1 MAIIECPNCR
11 GQISDRARK
20 CVHCGTVFISEEKK
34 FCAECGTELEDGLA
48 MCFRC
53 GCPVGADSGGMV
65 SVDSQQMGTL
75 SRKERGSGLKWLF
88 AVVMALVIVLM
99 ALVIGI
105 LWYRV
110 RIATE
115 EVMRLSREIKTEEES
130 VQRGQEYLDNLQL
143 VTDTMLAGAVDA
155 ENCCNLIVQVW
166 NNAIWEKED
175 DTTDQYTMTDGHF
188 VEDFNDALNNLFAD
202 PEFSLQIDNIVENQ
216 AIVNSIVGQLKNP
229 PEEYKSAHESLSE
242 CYDAYLTFTGL
253 AVNPTGSLNTFSE
266 DFENADTEFL
276 HCYHV
281 MEFYTQD

>member
-20 CVHCGTVFISEEKK
+20 CVHCGTVFIPEEKK
-34 FCAECGTELEDGLA
+34 FCAECSTELEDGAAVCL
-48 MCFRC
+48 RC

-65 SVDSQQMGTL
+65 SVDSRQMGTL
-75 SRKERGSGLKWLF
+75 GSKERGSGLKWIY
-88 AVVMALVIVLM
+88 AIVMALVIVLM
-99 ALVIGI
+99 AFVIGI
-105 LWYRV
+105 LWHRV

-115 EVMRLSREIKTEEES
+115 EVMRLRQQMKAEEENI
-130 VQRGQEYLDNLQL
+130 QRGQEYLDNLQL
-143 VTDTMLAGAVDA
+143 VTDTMLAGAADA

-175 DTTDQYTMTDGHF
+175 DTTDQYTRPDGNF

-202 PEFSLQIDNIVENQ
+202 PEFGLQIDNIVENQ

-229 PEEYKSAHESLSE
+229 PEEYKSAHESLSK

-266 DFENADTEFL
+266 DFDNADKEFL

-281 MEFYTQD
+281 MEFYIQD